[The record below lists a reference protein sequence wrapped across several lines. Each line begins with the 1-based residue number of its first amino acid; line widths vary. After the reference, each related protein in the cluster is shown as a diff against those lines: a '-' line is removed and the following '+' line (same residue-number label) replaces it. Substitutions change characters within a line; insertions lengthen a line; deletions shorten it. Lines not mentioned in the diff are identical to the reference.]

1 MKKVIS
7 ALIILF
13 VMFPALL
20 HAQNAKVDNIIK
32 YCKGIDE
39 KIGEDD
45 SFSGYFIHT
54 INLKTNRRAIGLQV
68 TEIKFY
74 YEQQGDTLIEKGD
87 MTEFLDIYK
96 PPVKVKVDYNIA
108 ASQNITIE
116 YYPNDKGKLI
126 YYHYLTK
133 GAYTKGEEFYYFEN
147 EKPVKIKSVELESE
161 YEVLEKYKD
170 YNKEKDFTKEDLKKS
185 KEIVKNWND
194 YKKVFDQMI
203 YTEKIDK

>member
-13 VMFPALL
+13 VMVPVFLR
-20 HAQNAKVDNIIK
+20 AQNPKVDNIIK

-45 SFSGYFIHT
+45 GYSGYFIHT

-147 EKPVKIKSVELESE
+147 EKPIKIKSVELESE

-170 YNKEKDFTKEDLKKS
+170 YNKEKDFTKENLKKS
-185 KEIVKNWND
+185 KEIVNNWND
-194 YKKVFDQMI
+194 YKKMFDQMI